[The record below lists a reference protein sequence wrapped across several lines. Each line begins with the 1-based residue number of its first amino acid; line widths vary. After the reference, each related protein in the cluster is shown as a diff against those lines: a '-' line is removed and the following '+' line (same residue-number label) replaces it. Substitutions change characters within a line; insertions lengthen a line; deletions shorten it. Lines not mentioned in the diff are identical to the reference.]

1 MKEFTGYHM
10 SGRLNPSIQSL
21 LRTLGNYLFLCSSPI
36 QNVAERRV
44 ANVEGRVE
52 GAMLK
57 YGPWK
62 TGGAWKHCVPGSAQ
76 CLSMAPGRLG
86 TVEDRDQAMDAH

>member
-1 MKEFTGYHM
+1 MGW
-10 SGRLNPSIQSL
+10 RLNPWIQFL
-21 LRTLGNYLFLCSSPI
+21 LRTLGNYFFLCSSPI

-76 CLSMAPGRLG
+76 CLWPLG
-86 TVEDRDQAMDAH
+86 DGARWRTETRPWTHINGE